1 MESYLHITC
10 TASWL
15 QRDVPTHH
23 FICVD
28 SAYCSVG
35 GRFKFCLLE
44 LSGTFFLNILICNWS
59 NPQMQKP
66 WIWKVDC
73 ICSSVCNMS
82 FFGCLYDLKIF
93 SNFIIGVC
101 VFKCFFCNSF
111 NPIWKNFGCC
121 FIKYF
126 LSPYPLLFL
135 LGTPIYIYIL
145 GYLILSHR
153 SQLLVSFFF
162 FF

>member
-1 MESYLHITC
+1 M
-10 TASWL
+10 
-15 QRDVPTHH
+15 PTHH

-44 LSGTFFLNILICNWS
+44 LSGTFFLNILVCNWL

-93 SNFIIGVC
+93 SSFIMDVC
-101 VFKCFFCNSF
+101 VCKCFFCCGSL
-111 NPIWKNFGCC
+111 I
-121 FIKYF
+121 F
-126 LSPYPLLFL
+126 LGL
-135 LGTPIYIYIL
+135 
-145 GYLILSHR
+145 
-153 SQLLVSFFF
+153 
-162 FF
+162 

>member
-1 MESYLHITC
+1 M
-10 TASWL
+10 
-15 QRDVPTHH
+15 PTHH

-101 VFKCFFCNSF
+101 VCVSSATVLIQFGKILAVVSSNIFCL
-111 NPIWKNFGCC
+111 PT
-121 FIKYF
+121 
-126 LSPYPLLFL
+126 LFYSSWGL
-135 LGTPIYIYIL
+135 QFIYI
-145 GYLILSHR
+145 S
-153 SQLLVSFFF
+153 
-162 FF
+162 